1 VTLGVRTS
9 DLPQGLPGF
18 GFVVPAVDRRDILA
32 CTFSS
37 RKWPGR
43 APGGECCTDHGG
55 PGCDD
60 STCQA
65 CVCDVDD
72 ACCNNVWDADC
83 VSEARVECA
92 LACPCA
98 TEGDCCAA
106 HDGIGCE
113 DAECKNCVCGL
124 DAACCTDGQGWD
136 ADCVDEATVEC
147 AASCTCEV
155 AGSCCEDHIDTVG
168 CDDRPCQACVCD
180 ADPPCCTDGW
190 DPQCADE
197 AATNCSERCVA
208 SNCKASCC
216 ETHDQPGC
224 VDATCQTCV
233 CNEDDFCCSDN
244 GGVWDQGCLEIAM
257 GTCGASCQCSGGSCA
272 GDCDGG
278 GSVQINELVKCVN
291 IALGSAESDSC
302 PACDAN
308 GMNGVEISEL
318 VRAVNASL
326 SGCP

>member
-1 VTLGVRTS
+1 MPT
-9 DLPQGLPGF
+9 
-18 GFVVPAVDRRDILA
+18 
-32 CTFSS
+32 
-37 RKWPGR
+37 
-43 APGGECCTDHGG
+43 PGGECCTDHGG

-197 AATNCSERCVA
+197 AATNCSERCTA

-244 GGVWDQGCLEIAM
+244 GGVWDQGCPKRNGHLARLPVHRWLV
-257 GTCGASCQCSGGSCA
+257 CRRLRRQRQR
-272 GDCDGG
+272 
-278 GSVQINELVKCVN
+278 QINEAIVSTSP
-291 IALGSAESDSC
+291 GSAELDNAR
-302 PACDAN
+302 PAMPA
-308 GMNGVEISEL
+308 
-318 VRAVNASL
+318 A
-326 SGCP
+326 